1 MILSQSIDVVDTPPQ
16 PAEARQQA
24 ANVRNLHATLREQI
38 GQVFVGQTEIVDLV
52 IYALLAGGHV
62 LIEGVPGLGKTLLV
76 RTLAESLHLPM
87 SRIQFTPDLMPADI
101 TGTTILSE
109 TDSGGHELRFQP
121 GPLISSVV
129 LADEINRATPKT
141 QSALLEA
148 MQEGQVTVSG
158 RTIPLP
164 EPFIVLA
171 TQNPVEQEGTYSL
184 PEAQLDRFL
193 IKLLVQY
200 PSTDELDRI
209 LQQTTGLSSKPVAH
223 LFTADD
229 VLSARHLVRQIPA
242 TRSVRLYAIRL
253 VTATHP
259 DQPTATPAVKNHVA
273 LGAGPRAAQAL
284 LLLAKVRALIQGR
297 FAVSCDD
304 VHAMAMPVLR
314 HRLTLNFTGLAER
327 VSPDDLIT
335 GVLNAVP
342 QAIPQALAE
351 STRE

>member
-1 MILSQSIDVVDTPPQ
+1 VISSQSIDVVEADAQDT
-16 PAEARQQA
+16 EARRQA
-24 ANVRNLHATLREQI
+24 ARVQLLYTTLREQI
-38 GQVFVGQTEIVDLV
+38 GQVFVGQTQIVEYV
-52 IYALLAGGHV
+52 IHALLAGGHV

-76 RTLAESLHLPM
+76 RTLAKSLSLPM

-109 TDSGGHELRFQP
+109 TEKGGHELRFQP

-171 TQNPVEQEGTYSL
+171 TQNPIEQEGTYSL

-193 IKLLVQY
+193 LKLLVQY
-200 PSTDELDRI
+200 PSADELDRI
-209 LQQTTGLSSKPVAH
+209 LEQTTGVQRQPAVHVFDAE
-223 LFTADD
+223 D
-229 VLSARHLVRQIPA
+229 VLSARQLVRQIPA

-259 DQPTATPAVKNHVA
+259 DQPTAPASVKGNVA

-284 LLLAKVRALIQGR
+284 LLLAKVRALVEGR
-297 FAVSCDD
+297 FAASCED
-304 VHAMAMPVLR
+304 VRAVALPVLR

-327 VSPDDLIT
+327 VSPDDLVQSILDSVSA
-335 GVLNAVP
+335 G
-342 QAIPQALAE
+342 
-351 STRE
+351 SRE